1 MTYYQIMAGPVGSEW
16 TSPKSK
22 IRSKSRAFKIY
33 DEMIEMYGPYGA
45 CLLEYTK
52 MNGEYS
58 LTKVVEA

>member
-33 DEMIEMYGPYGA
+33 DEMIEMYGPRGA
-45 CLLEYTK
+45 ALLKFEK
-52 MNGEYS
+52 INGEYS
-58 LTKVVEA
+58 LTNVVEA